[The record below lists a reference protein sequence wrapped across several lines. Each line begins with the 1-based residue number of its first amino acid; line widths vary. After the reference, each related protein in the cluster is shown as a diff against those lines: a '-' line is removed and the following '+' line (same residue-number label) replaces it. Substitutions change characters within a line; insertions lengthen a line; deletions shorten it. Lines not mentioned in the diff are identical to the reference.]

1 MNKFLFLTTCVLGI
15 SCHGF
20 AQETSTETCANGAG
34 EVITGYITG
43 TKYCIS
49 KTRIDWWN
57 AHAWCD
63 GLGMKLFDL
72 NTDCQQFGTGCSS
85 NQKCME
91 LYDQNPE
98 LRKTYGDLR
107 VWTANSDATSAY
119 AVALNPATDSYW
131 TACITKWEHKSPY
144 VAVLCKPK

>member
-15 SCHGF
+15 SYHGF

-57 AHAWCD
+57 ANAWCD
-63 GLGMKLFDL
+63 ALGKH
-72 NTDCQQFGTGCSS
+72 
-85 NQKCME
+85 
-91 LYDQNPE
+91 
-98 LRKTYGDLR
+98 R
-107 VWTANSDATSAY
+107 
-119 AVALNPATDSYW
+119 
-131 TACITKWEHKSPY
+131 I
-144 VAVLCKPK
+144 